1 MEEGKGEGRWLT
13 IGINMNAGQ
22 RINLRLRPPGSPDG
36 FYEFDQLVLV
46 MLHEVGPLYRTLK
59 MENGNGTDDSLLI
72 SNLVRMILL
81 FISYLPSWRR
91 NIMI

>member
-1 MEEGKGEGRWLT
+1 MKGEGRRLT

-46 MLHEVGPLYRTLK
+46 MLHEVNPKYRIW
-59 MENGNGTDDSLLI
+59 EQTDDSLLI
-72 SNLVRMILL
+72 FNLVRMILL
-81 FISYLPSWRR
+81 FISYLQSWRR
-91 NIMI
+91 NIMS

>member
-1 MEEGKGEGRWLT
+1 MKEGKGEERWLT

-46 MLHEVGPLYRTLK
+46 MLHEVSPF
-59 MENGNGTDDSLLI
+59 
-72 SNLVRMILL
+72 LVH
-81 FISYLPSWRR
+81 
-91 NIMI
+91 

>member
-46 MLHEVGPLYRTLK
+46 MLHEVGPFYPISYI
-59 MENGNGTDDSLLI
+59 GNGIWTDDSLLI
-72 SNLVRMILL
+72 FNLVHMILL
-81 FISYLPSWRR
+81 FTSYLRSWKR